1 MNITIRII
9 YTAIDVNSKSLR
21 SGSFPLKGRKPEK
34 VAYEFWKWIK
44 SEEPLELVLEKVV
57 LDGEE
62 ITELV
67 KGIDEAP
74 LE

>member
-9 YTAIDVNSKSLR
+9 YTAIEVESKSMR
-21 SGSFPLKGRKPEK
+21 SGSFPLKGRKPEE

-44 SEEPLELVLEKVV
+44 SEEPLELVMEKVIVDGEDITEQVKELEK
-57 LDGEE
+57 G
-62 ITELV
+62 
-67 KGIDEAP
+67 P